1 MRETLLVQLEELLER
16 IDLYEITIG
25 VSYSTSSEQLV
36 RVPDLLRS
44 AVNAHPYL
52 HCVACRL
59 LKISACSYDHELEI
73 SSSHRMQND
82 FEDSIHRLH
91 QRFIKVLGENNI
103 EIPFPSQTLFVESL
117 HSKA

>member
-1 MRETLLVQLEELLER
+1 MLER

-25 VSYSTSSEQLV
+25 ISYSTSSEQLV

-44 AVNAHPYL
+44 AVNADPYL
-52 HCVACRL
+52 HCIACRL
-59 LKISACSYDHELEI
+59 LKISACSYDHEIEI

-103 EIPFPSQTLFVESL
+103 EIPFPSQTLFVESVQ
-117 HSKA
+117 SKA

>member
-1 MRETLLVQLEELLER
+1 M
-16 IDLYEITIG
+16 
-25 VSYSTSSEQLV
+25 

-44 AVNAHPYL
+44 AVNYDPDL

-59 LKISACSYDHELEI
+59 LKISACSYDHEIEI
-73 SSSHRMQND
+73 SSTHRMQND

-91 QRFIKVLGENNI
+91 QRFIKVLGDNDI

-117 HSKA
+117 RSEV

>member
-1 MRETLLVQLEELLER
+1 MQLEELLER

-25 VSYSTSSEQLV
+25 VSYSTTSEQLV
-36 RVPDLLRS
+36 RVPELLRS
-44 AVNAHPYL
+44 AVNVDPDL
-52 HCVACRL
+52 HCVSCRL
-59 LKISACSYDHELEI
+59 LEISACSYDHEIEI

-91 QRFIKVLGENNI
+91 QRFIKVLGENDI

-117 HSKA
+117 RS